1 MDRERLLN
9 VEDDEDIRT
18 QLKYA
23 LQEQYQV
30 TLAENRRE
38 ALAAVRELQPS
49 VVTLDLGLPPE
60 PDSAGEG
67 LKALEEILDVAPGIK
82 VVVITGNSDRANA
95 LKAVDLGAFDFH
107 LKPVNLDDLRV
118 VLGRAT
124 YLRQLERESEQRT
137 RQEERAVSFRDILGT
152 TQKMR
157 EIFNVIS
164 RVAKTDA
171 TVLIEGESGTGK
183 ELIARAIHTSSPRRN
198 APFVAINCG
207 AIPETLLESE
217 LFGHEKGSFTGP
229 FVAINCG
236 AIPETLLESELF
248 GHEKGSFTGAH
259 VQRKG
264 KIEVASGG
272 TLFLDEIGEMSVPLQ
287 VKLLRFL
294 QEREIERVGG
304 REPIRID
311 VRVLAATNSHLEQGI
326 QKGTFREDL
335 FYRLS
340 VVAIRVPPLRER
352 GEDIVLLANVFLR
365 RAGQTMKRKTRFSAA
380 ALEALVRYPWPG
392 NIRELEN
399 KVQRA
404 VIMTTGRTIE
414 PADLELSAAADAP
427 LPTLREARSGHER
440 KLVIDALA
448 RSGGNISRAAQS
460 VGVSRPT
467 FHEMLAR
474 HGIDAKAFR

>member
-1 MDRERLLN
+1 MDRERLLI
-9 VEDDEDIRT
+9 VEDNEDIRT
-18 QLKYA
+18 QLRYA
-23 LQEQYQV
+23 LQGQYHV
-30 TLAENRRE
+30 SLAGTRKE
-38 ALAAVRELQPS
+38 AVALVRELAPS

-60 PDSAGEG
+60 PDTAEEG
-67 LKALEEILDVAPGIK
+67 LKALEEILGVAPGTK

-95 LKAVDLGAFDFH
+95 LKAVSLGAFDFH

-137 RQEERAVSFRDILGT
+137 RQEERAISFRDILGT
-152 TQKMR
+152 TPRMR
-157 EIFNVIS
+157 EIFTVIS

-183 ELIARAIHTSSPRRN
+183 ELIARAIHASSPRKN

-207 AIPETLLESE
+207 AIPD
-217 LFGHEKGSFTGP
+217 
-229 FVAINCG
+229 
-236 AIPETLLESELF
+236 TLLESELF

-259 VQRKG
+259 IQRKG

-304 REPIRID
+304 REPIHID
-311 VRVLAATNSHLEQGI
+311 VRVLAATNSNLEQGI
-326 QKGTFREDL
+326 RKGAFREDL

-352 GEDIVLLANVFLR
+352 GEDIVLLANFFLR
-365 RAGQTMKRKTRFSAA
+365 RAGQSVKRKVRFSAPG
-380 ALEALVRYPWPG
+380 LEALVRYPWPG

-404 VIMTTGRTIE
+404 VIMATGRSIE
-414 PADLELSAAADAP
+414 PADLELSAVPTDTP
-427 LPTLREARSGHER
+427 LPTLREARSEHER

-448 RSGGNISRAAQS
+448 RNRGNISRAAQA

-467 FHEMLAR
+467 FHEMLTR

>member
-1 MDRERLLN
+1 
-9 VEDDEDIRT
+9 
-18 QLKYA
+18 
-23 LQEQYQV
+23 
-30 TLAENRRE
+30 
-38 ALAAVRELQPS
+38 
-49 VVTLDLGLPPE
+49 VTLDLGLPPE

-67 LKALEEILDVAPGIK
+67 LKALEEILDLAPGIK

-95 LKAVDLGAFDFH
+95 LKAVELGAFDFH

-118 VLGRAT
+118 VLGRAV
-124 YLRQLERESEQRT
+124 YLRQLERESEQRL
-137 RQEERAVSFRDILGT
+137 RQEEQAISFRDILGT
-152 TQKMR
+152 TPRMR
-157 EIFNVIS
+157 EIFSVIS

-183 ELIARAIHTSSPRRN
+183 ELIARAIHANSPRRN
-198 APFVAINCG
+198 A
-207 AIPETLLESE
+207 
-217 LFGHEKGSFTGP
+217 P

-264 KIEVASGG
+264 KIEGASGG
-272 TLFLDEIGEMSVPLQ
+272 TLFLDEIGEMSLPLQ

-311 VRVLAATNSHLEQGI
+311 VRVLAATNSNLEQGI
-326 QKGTFREDL
+326 HKGAFREDL

-340 VVAIRVPPLRER
+340 VIPIRVPPLRER
-352 GEDIVLLANVFLR
+352 GEDIVLLANFFLR
-365 RAGQTMKRKTRFSAA
+365 RAGQTMKRKVRFSAA

-404 VIMTTGRTIE
+404 VIMTSGRSVE
-414 PADLELSAAADAP
+414 PGDLELTAVGGDTP
-427 LPTLREARSGHER
+427 LPTLRESRSGHER

-448 RSGGNISRAAQS
+448 RNRGNISRAAQA

>member
-1 MDRERLLN
+1 MDRERLLI
-9 VEDDEDIRT
+9 VEDNEDIRT
-18 QLKYA
+18 QLRYA
-23 LQEQYQV
+23 LQGQYHV
-30 TLAENRRE
+30 SLAGTRKE
-38 ALAAVRELQPS
+38 AVALVRELAPS

-60 PDSAGEG
+60 PDTAEEG
-67 LKALEEILDVAPGIK
+67 LKALEEILGVGPGTK

-95 LKAVDLGAFDFH
+95 LKAVSLGAFDFH

-137 RQEERAVSFRDILGT
+137 RQEERAISFRDILGT
-152 TQKMR
+152 TPRMR
-157 EIFNVIS
+157 EIFTVIS

-183 ELIARAIHTSSPRRN
+183 ELIARAIHASSPRKN

-207 AIPETLLESE
+207 AIPD
-217 LFGHEKGSFTGP
+217 
-229 FVAINCG
+229 
-236 AIPETLLESELF
+236 TLLESELF

-259 VQRKG
+259 IQRKG

-304 REPIRID
+304 REPIHID
-311 VRVLAATNSHLEQGI
+311 VRVLAATNSNLEQGI
-326 QKGTFREDL
+326 RKGAFREDL

-352 GEDIVLLANVFLR
+352 GEDIVLLANFFLR
-365 RAGQTMKRKTRFSAA
+365 RAGQSVKRKVRFSAPG
-380 ALEALVRYPWPG
+380 LEALVRYPWPG

-404 VIMTTGRTIE
+404 VIMATGRSIE
-414 PADLELSAAADAP
+414 PADLELSAVPTDTP
-427 LPTLREARSGHER
+427 LPTLREARSEHER

-448 RSGGNISRAAQS
+448 RNRGNISRAAQA

-467 FHEMLAR
+467 FHEMLTR

>member
-1 MDRERLLN
+1 MDRERLLI
-9 VEDDEDIRT
+9 VEDNEDIRT
-18 QLKYA
+18 QLRYA
-23 LQEQYQV
+23 LQGQYHV
-30 TLAENRRE
+30 SLAGTRKE
-38 ALAAVRELQPS
+38 AVALVRELAPS

-60 PDSAGEG
+60 PDTAEEG
-67 LKALEEILDVAPGIK
+67 LKALEEILGVGPGTK

-95 LKAVDLGAFDFH
+95 LKAVSLGAFDFH

-137 RQEERAVSFRDILGT
+137 RQEEQAISFRDILGT
-152 TQKMR
+152 TPRMR
-157 EIFNVIS
+157 EIFTVIS

-183 ELIARAIHTSSPRRN
+183 ELIARAIHASSLRKN

-217 LFGHEKGSFTGP
+217 LFGHEKGSFTG
-229 FVAINCG
+229 
-236 AIPETLLESELF
+236 
-248 GHEKGSFTGAH
+248 AH
-259 VQRKG
+259 IQRKG

-304 REPIRID
+304 REPIHID
-311 VRVLAATNSHLEQGI
+311 VRVLAATNSNLEQGI
-326 QKGTFREDL
+326 RKGAFREDL

-352 GEDIVLLANVFLR
+352 GEDIVLLANFFLR
-365 RAGQTMKRKTRFSAA
+365 RAGQSVKRKVRFSAPG
-380 ALEALVRYPWPG
+380 LEALVRYPWPG

-404 VIMTTGRTIE
+404 VIMATGRSIE
-414 PADLELSAAADAP
+414 PADLELSAVPTDTP
-427 LPTLREARSGHER
+427 LPTLREARSEHER

-448 RSGGNISRAAQS
+448 RNRGNISRAAQA

-467 FHEMLAR
+467 FHEMLTR